1 MVLRVDL
8 IADIY
13 LTSSIPMVPFRTTWK
28 LHMSFIE
35 KSCNCFL
42 SKRNFFFFFHF
53 LWTFVHITWSFLPF
67 PRIFLFFHG
76 DSRFDL
82 LLLKNIFLFYTFKIF
97 SFIQNFFLKKFSS
110 TCEFYNLC
118 FLYMYLPTSFE
129 LLLLYIFN
137 SQKNPQAFPLY
148 FKKKSVANN
157 IKYWDAIG
165 I

>member
-42 SKRNFFFFFHF
+42 SKRNFFFSFIFYELLYILHDLFFHF
-53 LWTFVHITWSFLPF
+53 QEYFYSFMVTRDSIFYYWKIFFYFILLRSFL
-67 PRIFLFFHG
+67 
-76 DSRFDL
+76 S
-82 LLLKNIFLFYTFKIF
+82 FKI
-97 SFIQNFFLKKFSS
+97 SSSKSSRALVNFI
-110 TCEFYNLC
+110 TCASYI
-118 FLYMYLPTSFE
+118 YMTSFE

-148 FKKKSVANN
+148 FKKKALP
-157 IKYWDAIG
+157 IM
-165 I
+165 

>member
-42 SKRNFFFFFHF
+42 SKRNFFFSFIFYELLYILHDLFFHF
-53 LWTFVHITWSFLPF
+53 QEYFYSFMVTRDSIFYYWKIFFYFILLRSFL
-67 PRIFLFFHG
+67 
-76 DSRFDL
+76 S
-82 LLLKNIFLFYTFKIF
+82 FKI
-97 SFIQNFFLKKFSS
+97 SSSKSSRALVNFI
-110 TCEFYNLC
+110 T

-148 FKKKSVANN
+148 FKKKRCQ
-157 IKYWDAIG
+157 
-165 I
+165 

>member
-42 SKRNFFFFFHF
+42 SKRNFFFSFIFYELLYILHDLFFHF
-53 LWTFVHITWSFLPF
+53 QEYFYSFMVTRDSIFYYWKIFFYFILLRSFL
-67 PRIFLFFHG
+67 
-76 DSRFDL
+76 S
-82 LLLKNIFLFYTFKIF
+82 FKI
-97 SFIQNFFLKKFSS
+97 SSSKSSRALVNFI
-110 TCEFYNLC
+110 TCASYIC
-118 FLYMYLPTSFE
+118 MTSFE

-148 FKKKSVANN
+148 FKKKALP
-157 IKYWDAIG
+157 IM
-165 I
+165 

>member
-42 SKRNFFFFFHF
+42 SKRNFFFSFIFYELLYILHDLFFHF
-53 LWTFVHITWSFLPF
+53 QEYFYSFMVTRDSIFYYWKIFFYFILLRSFL
-67 PRIFLFFHG
+67 
-76 DSRFDL
+76 S
-82 LLLKNIFLFYTFKIF
+82 FKI
-97 SFIQNFFLKKFSS
+97 SS
-110 TCEFYNLC
+110 SKSSRALVNLC

-148 FKKKSVANN
+148 FKKKALP
-157 IKYWDAIG
+157 IM
-165 I
+165 